1 MCNIYYED
9 KKAPAWTLSDLAPA
23 AASPSEQ
30 IIYSCNYRGSS
41 EDSSDPVAELY
52 VSATTV
58 TPASAQAKCGY
69 EY

>member
-1 MCNIYYED
+1 MCNINYED

-23 AASPSEQ
+23 AASPSEP
-30 IIYSCNYRGSS
+30 IIYSYNYRGS

-58 TPASAQAKCGY
+58 TPASARAKCGY